1 MSNFNGLTEAHFE
14 SQVAKAVFND
24 KGQQASNPMIRRAEM
39 ILLKWMESATPLQ
52 ILAVASRIDRHLFPH
67 LSPRMMRRFSFLVC
81 DLAPHMLKQMPNMDA
96 HVIALSRAIHM
107 SKFLHPAALA
117 RIVSALEREGLS
129 AGKKAG
135 VGHE

>member
-52 ILAVASRIDRHLFPH
+52 ILVPSL
-67 LSPRMMRRFSFLVC
+67 
-81 DLAPHMLKQMPNMDA
+81 
-96 HVIALSRAIHM
+96 
-107 SKFLHPAALA
+107 
-117 RIVSALEREGLS
+117 VSANDAPFLFSCLRLGATHVEADAKHGRTCHSVVSCNPHEQIFASGS
-129 AGKKAG
+129 TCSDCQRPGKGRPFCGQKSG
-135 VGHE
+135 SWS